1 MVLAT
6 TADDPTDKYNDVL
19 EFPKLLV
26 AVKVML
32 PELAAVGVP
41 ESSPDELNVR
51 PVGSV
56 PLVTLH
62 VIVGDPVARNWVVV

>member
-6 TADDPTDKYNDVL
+6 TVDDPTDKYNDVL
-19 EFPKLLV
+19 EFPTLLV

-32 PELAAVGVP
+32 PELVAVGVP
-41 ESSPDELNVR
+41 ESSPDELNVS

-56 PLVTLH
+56 PDVIDH
-62 VIVGDPVARNWVVV
+62 VIVGDPVARN